1 MFSSLISD
9 TSQATFS
16 FLRDPHGHTYSAGP
30 KNLDHKVDLNKDAD
44 LTEVCKCF
52 MNFLQ
57 CNLEEP
63 DTLVKCQKNI
73 LEQDSYQS
81 IIKHIIKI

>member
-1 MFSSLISD
+1 MI
-9 TSQATFS
+9 
-16 FLRDPHGHTYSAGP
+16 
-30 KNLDHKVDLNKDAD
+30 
-44 LTEVCKCF
+44 
-52 MNFLQ
+52 FLQ

-63 DTLVKCQKNI
+63 DALLKCQKNI